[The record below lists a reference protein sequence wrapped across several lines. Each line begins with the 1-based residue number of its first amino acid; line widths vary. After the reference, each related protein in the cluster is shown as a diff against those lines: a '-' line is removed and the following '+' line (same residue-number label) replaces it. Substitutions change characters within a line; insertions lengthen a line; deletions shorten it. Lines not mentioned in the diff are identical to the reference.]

1 MKKVL
6 LSTALAIV
14 LSPVLLSWPG
24 SSMADGFVNKIV
36 NCPTSGWSLLP
47 PGSRYNI
54 TELIVSSNGATDVR
68 LNFTPPTL
76 KLMELY
82 MAANSTVV
90 TTFDRLE
97 GLDGQGLKVSCNGE
111 ATISITIAGSE
122 QF

>member
-1 MKKVL
+1 
-6 LSTALAIV
+6 
-14 LSPVLLSWPG
+14 
-24 SSMADGFVNKIV
+24 MADAYINKVV
-36 NCPTSGWSLLP
+36 NCPASGWSLLP

-54 TELIVSSNGATDVR
+54 TELIVSSDGVTDVR
-68 LNFTPPTL
+68 LNFTPPTV

-97 GLDGQGLKVSCNGE
+97 GIDGQGLKVSCAGDSK
-111 ATISITIAGSE
+111 ISITIAGSE